1 MSDMRHV
8 HNAYAAI
15 YNPEIKKNL
24 EESRDAFSKMNL
36 NQLNDQ
42 DLYEVSEEILEKV
55 FFHHD
60 LDVPTAESLIE
71 AILSDAIAG
80 DKSPLRLGKIERLS
94 EAFAAAFDRV
104 KEKSIRV
111 AKESYTEYLYKKD
124 QLSRLSSNNDL
135 DLPKQRLHQSLVAED
150 RNIIK
155 SGILEI
161 IEGKINAGL
170 QAYLD
175 KKKGKKSGKKE
186 EENGKEENG
195 NGKSSKGGKPDFLD
209 LDKDGDK
216 KESMKKAAKD
226 KKMSEAYTVT
236 NADKK
241 GNTPAYQA
249 YKAGKKNVKTGE
261 PLYKA
266 ADHMKEGMLVK
277 AAQGV
282 EAVGKKIDKADKAVT
297 KATMNRVVK
306 PAAKAIGKGAKKVG
320 MAALRGTAGAVGGAV
335 KGAFQGASKGIKKGM
350 REELLASGVFS
361 EHEVTKLIW
370 NEFDTEIEENY
381 RAMRN
386 PEKYEREQDKKLER
400 DKPYH
405 KRSRA
410 ARMADPDRGINSP
423 AFKKFMADRGMS
435 V

>member
-1 MSDMRHV
+1 MRHV
-8 HNAYAAI
+8 YNAYAAI

-71 AILSDAIAG
+71 AILSDAIDG
-80 DKSPLRLGKIERLS
+80 DKSPLRLSKIERLT
-94 EAFAAAFDRV
+94 EAFASAFDRV

-150 RNIIK
+150 RKIIK

-175 KKKGKKSGKKE
+175 KKKGKKTDDKK
-186 EENGKEENG
+186 ENGKEENG

-226 KKMSEAYTVT
+226 KKMNENCTNADKKGNMIVT

-241 GNTPAYQA
+241 GNTTSISSHQSS

-261 PLYKA
+261 PMYKA
-266 ADHMKEGMLVK
+266 ADHMKERS
-277 AAQGV
+277 
-282 EAVGKKIDKADKAVT
+282 T
-297 KATMNRVVK
+297 
-306 PAAKAIGKGAKKVG
+306 
-320 MAALRGTAGAVGGAV
+320 
-335 KGAFQGASKGIKKGM
+335 S
-350 REELLASGVFS
+350 
-361 EHEVTKLIW
+361 IW
-370 NEFDTEIEENY
+370 CF
-381 RAMRN
+381 
-386 PEKYEREQDKKLER
+386 L
-400 DKPYH
+400 
-405 KRSRA
+405 
-410 ARMADPDRGINSP
+410 
-423 AFKKFMADRGMS
+423 
-435 V
+435 